1 MVQNILIKIR
11 KYITL
16 SVLLIILTIP
26 IFFGVYLE
34 YFTLRE
40 LNWFVIL
47 IFITGLIILLILGK
61 IIEIY
66 GYNDNTVEAFR
77 KQDVLN
83 AFINRNNRL
92 IIWFFFPIIIIIEE
106 LIFRYY
112 SIGIL
117 VQVLYLES
125 VAAIFISSLIFSLF
139 HIHIWFRYKNL
150 MILLMN
156 LGYPFLMG
164 LYFGYIFLKLG
175 VIPCIL
181 IHYLIALFSY
191 YNIYRRYFKK

>member
-1 MVQNILIKIR
+1 MIKVR

-16 SVLLIILTIP
+16 SALLIILTIP
-26 IFFGVYLE
+26 IFFGVYVE
-34 YFTLRE
+34 YFTIRE
-40 LNWFVIL
+40 LSWPVIL
-47 IFITGLIILLILGK
+47 ILITDLIIFLILGK

-66 GYNDNTVEAFR
+66 GYNDNNVEVFR

-83 AFINRNNRL
+83 AFINRSNRL

-117 VQVLYLES
+117 VHVLDLES
-125 VAAIFISSLIFSLF
+125 VIAIFISSSIFSLF

-150 MILLMN
+150 MILLIN
-156 LGYPFLMG
+156 FGYPFLMG

-175 VIPCIL
+175 IVPCIL